1 LTPHRGLFAMTFVKR
16 KQSMTATTE
25 QITPQPGPGARQVFT
40 LAWPMTLK
48 AIFLHGTVVIDGL
61 LLSSLG
67 EGALAAMGLAAAFG
81 GIVLGIIFAF
91 SHAMQIRTAQAFGS
105 GDQVFLKSVLASGL
119 TVSLSIG
126 IMGVALIHLLG
137 QALIGALAPSAEVAV
152 QAEIYLRIFSI
163 VILGEAIGQCIASFF
178 NGCGRSKLPLYGY
191 LLSVPINVIS
201 SIGLIHGLWGL
212 PALGVAGAALG
223 SAIAITVQTLF
234 WSALLLRTNGRLRR
248 VVGWH
253 HSTFVPTVKRHIWF
267 ALPIATTFV
276 SATLSTHVC
285 SLIYAN
291 MSLNGFAAM
300 TLIAPWNLL
309 AGQIAMQWTQATGI
323 LVAQLLG
330 RRTPEVVL
338 DHFLSQA
345 WKGAFIAAGLVSLLF
360 LAVCLSLDWVYPNL
374 EAETRAILFGFL
386 PILLVIQFPRAT
398 NAICGNTLRAAGD
411 TVYVMHV
418 FVWSQWAFRVPM
430 TALFILYLDLSA
442 FWILSLFLWEEFIK
456 FPAFHRRLWRGDW
469 KRSNVAA

>member
-1 LTPHRGLFAMTFVKR
+1 M
-16 KQSMTATTE
+16 
-25 QITPQPGPGARQVFT
+25 
-40 LAWPMTLK
+40 
-48 AIFLHGTVVIDGL
+48 
-61 LLSSLG
+61 
-67 EGALAAMGLAAAFG
+67 
-81 GIVLGIIFAF
+81 
-91 SHAMQIRTAQAFGS
+91 
-105 GDQVFLKSVLASGL
+105 LASGL
-119 TVSLSIG
+119 AVSLGIG
-126 IMGVALIHLLG
+126 IIGVALILLFG
-137 QALIGALAPSAEVAV
+137 TMLIGSLAPSAEIAA
-152 QAEIYLRIFSI
+152 QAEVYLRIFGI
-163 VILGEAIGQCIASFF
+163 VILGEAVGQCVASFF

-201 SIGLIHGLWGL
+201 SFGLIHGLWGL
-212 PALGVAGAALG
+212 PALGVAGVALG
-223 SAIAITVQTLF
+223 SAIAITIQTVF
-234 WSALLLRTNGRLRR
+234 WSLLLLRTNGHLRR

-253 HSTFVPTVKRHIWF
+253 RKTFLPTVKRHIWF
-267 ALPIATTFV
+267 SLPIAATFV

-285 SLIYAN
+285 SLIYAK

-330 RRTPEVVL
+330 KHTSEEVL
-338 DHFLSQA
+338 DHFLSRA
-345 WKGAFIAAGLVSLLF
+345 WKGAFFAAGIVSLTFLF
-360 LAVCLSLDWVYPNL
+360 MCLSIDWIYPNL
-374 EAETRAILFGFL
+374 EIETRTILFSFL
-386 PILLVIQFPRAT
+386 PILLIIQFPRAT

-430 TALFILYLDLSA
+430 TALFILYFDLSA

-469 KRSNVAA
+469 KRSDVAA

>member
-1 LTPHRGLFAMTFVKR
+1 
-16 KQSMTATTE
+16 MTATTTH
-25 QITPQPGPGARQVFT
+25 ITPRLGPGAREVFS

-67 EGALAAMGLAAAFG
+67 EGALAAMGLAAALG
-81 GIVLGIIFAF
+81 GIVLGVIFAF
-91 SHAMQIRTAQAFGS
+91 SHAMQIRTAQAYGG
-105 GDQVFLKSVLASGL
+105 GDPVFLKSVLASGL
-119 TVSLSIG
+119 AVSLGIG
-126 IMGVALIHLLG
+126 IIGVALILLFG
-137 QALIGALAPSAEVAV
+137 TMLIGSLAPGAEIAAQAEV
-152 QAEIYLRIFSI
+152 YLRIFGI
-163 VILGEAIGQCIASFF
+163 VILGEAVGQCVASFF

-201 SIGLIHGLWGL
+201 SFGLIHGLWGL

-223 SAIAITVQTLF
+223 SAIAITIQTVF
-234 WSALLLRTNGRLRR
+234 WSLLLLRTNGHLRR

-253 HSTFVPTVKRHIWF
+253 RTTFLPTVKRHIWF
-267 ALPIATTFV
+267 SLPIAATFV

-285 SLIYAN
+285 SLIYAK

-330 RRTPEVVL
+330 KHTSEEML
-338 DHFLSQA
+338 DHFLSRA
-345 WKGAFIAAGLVSLLF
+345 WKGAFFAAGIVSLTFLF
-360 LAVCLSLDWVYPNL
+360 MCLSIDRIYPNL
-374 EAETRAILFGFL
+374 DIETRTILFSFL
-386 PILLVIQFPRAT
+386 PILLIIQFPRAT

-430 TALFILYLDLSA
+430 TALFILYFDLSA

-469 KRSNVAA
+469 KRSDVAA

>member
-1 LTPHRGLFAMTFVKR
+1 
-16 KQSMTATTE
+16 MTAAKTDSAS
-25 QITPQPGPGARQVFT
+25 QPGPGARQVFS

-48 AIFLHGTVVIDGL
+48 AIFLHGTVVIDGF

-67 EGALAAMGLAAAFG
+67 EGALAAMGLAAALG
-81 GIVLGIIFAF
+81 GVVLGVIFAF
-91 SHAMQIRTAQAFGS
+91 SHAMQIRSAQAFGG
-105 GDQVFLKSVLASGL
+105 GDPVFLKSVLISGL

-126 IMGVALIHLLG
+126 VFGVALIHLLG
-137 QALIGALAPSAEVAV
+137 GPLIEALAPTGEIAK
-152 QAEIYLRIFSI
+152 QADSYLKIFSI
-163 VILGEAIGQCIASFF
+163 VILCEAVGQCIASFF

-201 SIGLIHGLWGL
+201 SIVLIHGFWGF

-234 WSALLLRTNGRLRR
+234 WSFLLLRTSGHLRG
-248 VVGWH
+248 VAGWH
-253 HSTFVPTVKRHIWF
+253 HGTFLATIKRHIWF
-267 ALPIATTFV
+267 ALPIAATFV

-309 AGQIAMQWTQATGI
+309 AGQVAMQWTQATGI

-330 RRTPEVVL
+330 KHTPEDVL
-338 DHFLSQA
+338 DRFLSRA
-345 WKGAFIAAGLVSLLF
+345 WMGAFVTAGIVSAIFLVM
-360 LAVCLSLDWVYPNL
+360 CLSLDWIYPNL
-374 EAETRAILFGFL
+374 EVETRAILFGFL
-386 PILLVIQFPRAT
+386 PILLIIQFPRAT

-411 TVYVMHV
+411 TVYVMHI

-430 TALFILYLDLSA
+430 TALFVLYLELPA
-442 FWILSLFLWEEFIK
+442 FWVLSLFLWEEVIK
-456 FPAFHRRLWRGDW
+456 FAPFHRRLLRGDW
-469 KRSNVAA
+469 KRSDVAA

>member
-1 LTPHRGLFAMTFVKR
+1 MTI
-16 KQSMTATTE
+16 QAAPATAK
-25 QITPQPGPGARQVFT
+25 PGPGAAQVFA

-48 AIFLHGTVVIDGL
+48 AIFLHGTVVIDGF

-67 EGALAAMGLAAAFG
+67 EGALAAMGLAAALG
-81 GIVLGIIFAF
+81 GIVLGVIFAF
-91 SHAMQIRTAQAFGS
+91 SHAMQIRTAQAYGG
-105 GDQVFLKSVLASGL
+105 GDPVFLKSVLASGMA
-119 TVSLSIG
+119 VSLAIG
-126 IMGVALIHLLG
+126 LLG
-137 QALIGALAPSAEVAV
+137 VGLIQICGGTLINALAPSTVIAT
-152 QAEIYLRIFSI
+152 QAQTYLSIFSV

-178 NGCGRSKLPLYGY
+178 NGCSRSKLPLYGY

-223 SAIAITVQTLF
+223 SAIAITVQTVF
-234 WSALLLRTNGRLRR
+234 WSVLLLRTNGHLRR
-248 VVGWH
+248 AVGWH
-253 HSTFVPTVKRHIWF
+253 QDTFRPTIKRHIGF
-267 ALPIATTFV
+267 SLPIAATFV

-285 SLIYAN
+285 SLIYAK

-309 AGQIAMQWTQATGI
+309 AGQVAMQWTQATGI

-330 RRTPEVVL
+330 KRTPEAVL
-338 DHFLSQA
+338 DRFLSRA
-345 WKGAFIAAGLVSLLF
+345 WIGAFVAAGIVSMIF
-360 LAVCLSLDWVYPNL
+360 LIMCLSLDWIYPNL
-374 EAETRAILFGFL
+374 EAQTRAILFGFL
-386 PILLVIQFPRAT
+386 PILLIIQFPRAT

-411 TVYVMHV
+411 TVYVMHI
-418 FVWSQWAFRVPM
+418 FIWAQWAFRVPA

-442 FWILSLFLWEEFIK
+442 FWVLSLFLWEEVLK

-469 KRSNVAA
+469 KRSDVAA